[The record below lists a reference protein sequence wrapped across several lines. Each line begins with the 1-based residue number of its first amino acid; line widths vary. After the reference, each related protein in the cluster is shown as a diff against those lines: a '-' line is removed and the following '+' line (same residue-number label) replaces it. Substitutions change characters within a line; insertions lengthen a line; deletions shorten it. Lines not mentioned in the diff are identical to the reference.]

1 MAAAGVVP
9 GTSLARLR
17 RYADWLDSGIR
28 IPVLGWRIG
37 LESILGLIP
46 GVGDATG
53 AILGGWVVVEAVRGG
68 ARPATLVRM
77 LLNLA
82 LDATA
87 GAVPLVGDL
96 FDFVWKANSRN
107 IALLERHQYD
117 PVKAGRA
124 DRGFVAVLVVVT
136 AVVCVVPV
144 IGGIYLAAKLLGW
157 LAGGP

>member
-1 MAAAGVVP
+1 MP
-9 GTSLARLR
+9 ETSLARLR
-17 RYADWLDSGIR
+17 QYAYWLDSGIQ

-53 AILGGWVVVEAVRGG
+53 AILGGWVLIEAVRRG

-77 LLNLA
+77 LINLA

-87 GAVPLVGDL
+87 GAIPLVGDL
-96 FDFVWKANSRN
+96 FDFVWKANARN
-107 IALLERHQYD
+107 IALLDRHQND

-124 DRGFVAVLVVVT
+124 DRGFVAVLVIAT

-144 IGGIYLAAKLLGW
+144 VGGIYLAAKLLGW
-157 LAGGP
+157 LAGTP